1 MRVPR
6 TGSASLGAPSAATL
20 VLSLTSRKRPRYSSR
35 TVTSAKPIALVLR
48 PARLVTFAPLV
59 SLARLAPH
67 GTIAALIAALTTL
80 APPAPPTLAQ
90 SESDIITEAPPPLE
104 LAAPYN
110 VEAADTPNDR
120 GQSIT
125 VRWSAPPVVEG
136 VPPVSGYEIWR
147 AEGSAEPAD
156 DYEGIEV
163 GDAGAEATSFIDTRR
178 DNSDVPPLENDAP
191 YRYRVVALYQ
201 DGTAPSPWSEPVAA
215 AHSMFHA
222 GRAVALLVLAIFLAF
237 LVAFILLAMRGRPL
251 FIRKIAGLSAIEE
264 AVGRATEM
272 GKAVLY
278 VPGSQEVTD
287 IQTIYSMVILHA
299 VAKTVARY
307 GTPLIVPIGK
317 AFVVPLAE
325 ETVRQGYLDAGHPEA
340 FDPRNIRYL
349 SDEQFAFTAGIDGIM
364 MREKPAANLFLGSFF
379 AESLILAETG
389 FATGAIQIAGT
400 ANIHQL
406 PFFVVACDYALI
418 GEEFFAATAY
428 LSREPRLL
436 GSLKAGD
443 WMKGAIIL
451 LFVVGAILMSTGAV
465 PNLPDFF
472 RVE

>member
-1 MRVPR
+1 V
-6 TGSASLGAPSAATL
+6 S
-20 VLSLTSRKRPRYSSR
+20 
-35 TVTSAKPIALVLR
+35 SAKSIVRGALALLLAAAASAPIPR
-48 PARLVTFAPLV
+48 
-59 SLARLAPH
+59 
-67 GTIAALIAALTTL
+67 AAL
-80 APPAPPTLAQ
+80 AQ
-90 SESDIITEAPPPLE
+90 PDEADVITEAPPPLE

-110 VEAADTPNDR
+110 VEATDTPNDR
-120 GQSIT
+120 GQSIS
-125 VRWSAPPVVEG
+125 VRWTAPPVVEG

-147 AEGSAEPAD
+147 AEGSAEPAEE
-156 DYEGIEV
+156 YEGIEV
-163 GDAGAEATSFIDTRR
+163 GEAGPEATSFVDTRR
-178 DNSDVPPLENDAP
+178 DNGDVPPLENNAP
-191 YRYRVVALYQ
+191 YRYRVIALYQ
-201 DGTAPSPWSEPVAA
+201 DGTAPSPWSEPVTAA
-215 AHSMFHA
+215 LSLFHT

-237 LVAFILLAMRGRPL
+237 LVAFILIAMRGRPL

-340 FDPRNIRYL
+340 FNPHNVRYL

-364 MREKPAANLFLGSFF
+364 LREKPAANLFLGSFF

-389 FATGAIQIAGT
+389 FASGAIQIAGT

-443 WMKGAIIL
+443 WMKGALIV
-451 LFVVGAILMSTGAV
+451 LFVVGAILMSTGLV

>member
-1 MRVPR
+1 MSERAFV
-6 TGSASLGAPSAATL
+6 
-20 VLSLTSRKRPRYSSR
+20 
-35 TVTSAKPIALVLR
+35 R
-48 PARLVTFAPLV
+48 PARIAL
-59 SLARLAPH
+59 LAC
-67 GTIAALIAALTTL
+67 ALALTTL
-80 APPAPPTLAQ
+80 AAPAPPALAQ
-90 SESDIITEAPPPLE
+90 PESDVVPEPAPPLE

-125 VRWSAPPVVEG
+125 VRWTAPPVVEG

-147 AEGSAEPAD
+147 GEGSAEPPE
-156 DYEGIEV
+156 DYEGVSVGEV
-163 GDAGAEATSFIDTRR
+163 AADATSFIDTRS
-178 DNSDVPPLENDAP
+178 DNGDVPPLENDAP
-191 YRYRVVALYQ
+191 YRYRVIALYQ
-201 DGTAPSPWSEPVAA
+201 DGTAESSWSEPAFAA
-215 AHSMFHA
+215 PSLFHM
-222 GRAVALLVLAIFLAF
+222 GRAVALLVLAVFLTFLA
-237 LVAFILLAMRGRPL
+237 AFILIAKRGRPL

-287 IQTIYSMVILHA
+287 IQTIYSMVILHS
-299 VAKTVARY
+299 VAKMVARY
-307 GTPLIVPIGK
+307 GTPLIVTPGK

-340 FDPRNIRYL
+340 FDPRNVRYL
-349 SDEQFAFTAGIDGIM
+349 SDEQFAFTAGVDGIM
-364 MREKPAANLFLGSFF
+364 LREKPAANLFLGSFY

-389 FATGAIQIAGT
+389 FSIGAIQIAGT

-428 LSREPRLL
+428 LSREASLL

-443 WMKGAIIL
+443 WMKGALII
-451 LFVVGAILMSTGAV
+451 LFVVGAVLMSTGVV
-465 PNLPDFF
+465 PHLPDFF

>member
-1 MRVPR
+1 VAQRPGPSRLGIALAVVIAA
-6 TGSASLGAPSAATL
+6 GSAAGSPSLSLAQETSRQPAPAVRESAPSREPDL
-20 VLSLTSRKRPRYSSR
+20 
-35 TVTSAKPIALVLR
+35 ALPPER
-48 PARLVTFAPLV
+48 EPEAFE
-59 SLARLAPH
+59 
-67 GTIAALIAALTTL
+67 LI
-80 APPAPPTLAQ
+80 PPT
-90 SESDIITEAPPPLE
+90 
-104 LAAPYN
+104 N
-110 VEAADTPNDR
+110 VFSLDTPNDR
-120 GQSIT
+120 GESIT
-125 VRWSAPPVVEG
+125 VRWSPPPVIPG
-136 VPPVSGYEIWR
+136 VPPVSGFEIWR
-147 AEGSAEPAD
+147 VPGTGEPEG
-156 DYEGIEV
+156 EGILV
-163 GDAGAEATSFIDTRR
+163 GEPGPDDSAFVDARR
-178 DNSDVPPLENDAP
+178 ENPEIPLIRNGTP

-201 DGTAPSPWSEPVAA
+201 DGDASSDWGLPTAASPAL
-215 AHSMFHA
+215 FHT
-222 GRAVALLVLAIFLAF
+222 GRANALIILLVFVALLSY
-237 LVAFILLAMRGRPL
+237 FILGALRGRSL

-307 GTPLIVPIGK
+307 GTPLIVPVGK

-340 FDPRNIRYL
+340 YNPSNVRYL
-349 SDEQFAFTAGIDGIM
+349 SDEQFAFTAGVDGIM
-364 MREKPAANLFLGSFF
+364 LREKPAANLFLGSFY

-389 FATGAIQIAGT
+389 FASGAIQIAGT

-436 GSLKAGD
+436 GSLKSGD
-443 WMKGAIIL
+443 WMKVLMIATLLIGAL
-451 LFVVGAILMSTGAV
+451 LMSAGIV
-465 PNLPDFF
+465 PNFPDYFT
-472 RVE
+472 VQ

>member
-1 MRVPR
+1 M
-6 TGSASLGAPSAATL
+6 S
-20 VLSLTSRKRPRYSSR
+20 
-35 TVTSAKPIALVLR
+35 SAKSIVRGALALLLAAAASAPIPR
-48 PARLVTFAPLV
+48 
-59 SLARLAPH
+59 
-67 GTIAALIAALTTL
+67 AAL
-80 APPAPPTLAQ
+80 AQ
-90 SESDIITEAPPPLE
+90 PDEADVITEAPPPLE

-110 VEAADTPNDR
+110 VEATDTPNDR
-120 GQSIT
+120 GQSIS
-125 VRWSAPPVVEG
+125 VRWTAPPVVEG

-147 AEGSAEPAD
+147 AEGSAEPAEE
-156 DYEGIEV
+156 YEGIEV
-163 GDAGAEATSFIDTRR
+163 GEAGPEATSFVDTRR
-178 DNSDVPPLENDAP
+178 DNGDVPPLENNAP
-191 YRYRVVALYQ
+191 YRYRVIALYQ
-201 DGTAPSPWSEPVAA
+201 DGTAPSPWSEPVTAA
-215 AHSMFHA
+215 LSLFHT

-237 LVAFILLAMRGRPL
+237 LVAFILIAMRGRPL

-340 FDPRNIRYL
+340 FNPHNVRYL

-364 MREKPAANLFLGSFF
+364 LREKPAANLFLGSFF

-389 FATGAIQIAGT
+389 FASGAIQIAGT

-443 WMKGAIIL
+443 WMKGALIV
-451 LFVVGAILMSTGAV
+451 LFVVGAILMSTGLV